1 LPSVASLIS
10 YLGRDV
16 KNLVSL
22 ESALVVGG
30 AGGAS
35 LALTADDAGITRR
48 FSGWAGESFVLRPGD
63 VAGELALQSGAAF
76 AVFII
81 GRVVEDRRVAA
92 LGADLV
98 RAQILNTA
106 ATHGTKLIVRR
117 RRPDGARFSFPSG
130 HSSATFATATVL
142 QGHLGWKA
150 GLPAYVLAVYTAT
163 SRVGRGKHY
172 PSDVLFGSALGIVMG
187 RAVTVPIRR
196 TRLGILPTP
205 VPGGIGVALVNL
217 P

>member
-1 LPSVASLIS
+1 LPSVASLILD
-10 YLGRDV
+10 LGRDLR
-16 KNLVSL
+16 NLVSL
-22 ESALVVGG
+22 ESALVLGG
-30 AGGAS
+30 AGGTS
-35 LALTADDAGITRR
+35 LALSIDDADITRR
-48 FSGWAGESFVLRPGD
+48 FAGWAGESSVLRPGD

-76 AVFII
+76 AVFIM
-81 GRVVEDRRVAA
+81 GRVVDERRVAA

-106 ATHGTKLIVRR
+106 ATHGTKVIVRR

-130 HSSATFATATVL
+130 HASATFATAAVL
-142 QGHLGWKA
+142 QSHLGWKA
-150 GLPAYVLAVYTAT
+150 GLPAYALAAYTAA

-187 RAVTVPIRR
+187 RAVTVPVRR
-196 TRLGILPTP
+196 TRLAVLASP
-205 VPGGIGVALVNL
+205 VPGGIGVSFVNI